1 MNQEDRIMEKLES
14 FEERVI
20 RMMHKIEER
29 LSVIEANFEQAAQ
42 LASGLMDQNPIFSRD
57 NIEQIKNTFSNL
69 GEPKRNMAGDVQSIS
84 EMMESLKGFKDR
96 LSGIQDVL
104 KTQVLPPKS

>member
-1 MNQEDRIMEKLES
+1 MKEENKLMEKLES

-20 RMMHKIEER
+20 RMMHRIEER
-29 LSVIEANFEQAAQ
+29 LAVIEANFEQAAQ

-57 NIEQIKNTFSNL
+57 DLDQFKNAFSNPAEAKV
-69 GEPKRNMAGDVQSIS
+69 GMVGDAKSIS

-96 LSGIQDVL
+96 LTGIQDVL
-104 KTQVLPPKS
+104 KAQVLPPKS